1 MSTPELLFAETSDG
15 VRIGYQRL
23 GSGASTIIVA
33 EELQHTVVRW
43 ELPEFR
49 RAFEYLASYLD
60 LVLYDQRGSGNS
72 DRVASSTLSERML
85 DLDADA
91 RCHRRRDEVS
101 LIGHGSGAIVA
112 AAYASS
118 RPDRVDRVVI
128 SNGSVPRPYEDRA
141 SELNPSPL
149 FDQEALRVLGDTT
162 MANWGVDATGLV
174 SLINPGLT
182 DDPAVVAWWTRYQ
195 RVVVSRDEARRE
207 IADTE
212 WHPPVTALQFEHP
225 ALITHTN
232 GNRLHHIGQG
242 RLWSE
247 WLPHAIFM
255 PFDGDD
261 HEIYL
266 ARYWQAILSR
276 HVSFISGTT
285 VETPAVRQY
294 AAVLFTDIARSTS
307 SSLAEGD
314 DGWRTKLDKHDRIA
328 RSVVSDSAGTLVK
341 MTGDGI
347 LATFQNP
354 ASAVEAAAA
363 LRSDLARLGISIR
376 AGIHAGLIE
385 LRGDDIS
392 GSVVNLAARTM
403 GVAPDTEIYVTSS
416 LRDQLLG
423 SHLAF
428 ESAGS
433 HRLDGF
439 QTDRELYRVGSQDA
453 HNRHVERRFG

>member
-1 MSTPELLFAETSDG
+1 MSTPELLFAEASDG

-49 RAFEYLASYLD
+49 RAFEYLASHLD

-72 DRVASSTLSERML
+72 DRVESSTLSERML
-85 DLDADA
+85 DLDAVLDA
-91 RCHRRRDEVS
+91 TDLGRVS
-101 LIGHGSGAIVA
+101 LIGQGSGAIVA

-128 SNGSVPRPYEDRA
+128 SNGRVPQPYEDRA
-141 SELNPSPL
+141 DELNPVSI
-149 FDQEALRVLGDTT
+149 FDQQERTVEGDT
-162 MANWGVDATGLV
+162 MISNWGVDATLLV
-174 SLINPGLT
+174 SLINPSLT

-195 RVVVSRDEARRE
+195 RVVVSRDEAVRE
-207 IADTE
+207 IGDVL
-212 WHPPVTALQFEHP
+212 WHPSVTALQFEHP
-225 ALITHTN
+225 ALITHTS

-247 WLPHAIFM
+247 WLPHATFE

-266 ARYWQAILSR
+266 ARNWQELLSR

-328 RSVVSDSAGTLVK
+328 RSVVSDRAGTLVK

-347 LATFQNP
+347 LATFENP
-354 ASAVEAAAA
+354 ARAVEAAVS
-363 LRSDLARLGISIR
+363 LRSDLAHLGFTIR
-376 AGIHAGLIE
+376 SGIHAGLIE
-385 LRGDDIS
+385 LRDDDIS

-403 GVAPDTEIYVTSS
+403 GAAPDTEIYITAS

-423 SHLAF
+423 SQFAF

-433 HRLDGF
+433 HKLSGF
-439 QTDRELYRVGSQDA
+439 QTDRELYRVANLDA
-453 HNRHVERRFG
+453 HNHQI